1 MIYDYNPI
9 TGLNYYTSERERFCI
24 DFYMVPNNKTTEE
37 LLDEWRILIRETGI
51 QLVNSAE
58 EEPAVTPIPDPILT
72 NGWVL

>member
-9 TGLNYYTSERERFCI
+9 TGLNYYTSEHEGAWVDLSMI
-24 DFYMVPNNKTTEE
+24 PNDRSIEE

>member
-9 TGLNYYTSERERFCI
+9 TGLNYYTSEHEWAWVDLSMI
-24 DFYMVPNNKTTEE
+24 PNDRSIEE

-58 EEPAVTPIPDPILT
+58 EEPAVTSIPDPILT